1 MIVNAEYGGER
12 PLYKSDDLWLR
23 NVTIHAGESSLKES
37 RKIEA
42 EHCRFEGKY
51 VFWENDELRCIDC
64 LFTDSARSSIWYSRK
79 INLFNCRIEAPKF
92 FRRVSGLVLEDLV
105 MTEAEES
112 FWNCDNIR
120 IDGGSIEKGNYLFLN
135 SCDVQIEK
143 CRIYGDFSFQTAR
156 RVTLR
161 DSVVVS
167 KDSFWESEDCTLVNC
182 EIDGEYLGWY
192 SKRLRL
198 VGCHIKGTQPL
209 CYCEDLVLENCT
221 FDGNADLA
229 FEYSTLN
236 ATIQGRMTS
245 IKNPTS
251 GIIVIDEVGEVV
263 LDENQRQP
271 ADCKIEVRQKDK

>member
-1 MIVNAEYGGER
+1 MLVNQEYGGER

-51 VFWENDELRCIDC
+51 VFWENEELRCIDSI
-64 LFTDSARSSIWYSRK
+64 FTESARSSIWYSRK

-92 FRRVSGLVLEDLV
+92 FRRVSGLVLEDVV
-105 MTEAEES
+105 MTDAQES
-112 FWNCDNIR
+112 FWNCDNIK
-120 IDGGSIEKGNYLFLN
+120 IDSGSIKKGNYLFLN
-135 SCDVQIEK
+135 CRSVDIEN
-143 CRIYGDFSFQTAR
+143 CMIDGNFAFQTAR
-156 RVTLR
+156 QVTIR
-161 DSVVVS
+161 DSVIVS

-198 VGCHIKGTQPL
+198 VDCRIKGTQPL
-209 CYCEDLVLENCT
+209 CYCENLVLENCT
-221 FDGNADLA
+221 FDEDADLA
-229 FEYSTLN
+229 FEYSTVN
-236 ATIQGRMTS
+236 ATIRGKVTS

-251 GIIVIDEVGEVV
+251 GIIVADEVGGIV

-271 ADCKIEVRQKDK
+271 ADCKIEIRE